1 MITESGTD
9 RSASKDGGEGRR
21 EEEEE
26 EEEREEA
33 SLPSPLP
40 PLGAGLA
47 SAIWEAAPLGGF
59 PLMCSA
65 RGGGGELV
73 GLRLVGGERGGGSKM
88 QGNQRCKM
96 RT

>member
-26 EEEREEA
+26 EEVGEEA
-33 SLPSPLP
+33 SLPTPLPLPLPLPLP

-65 RGGGGELV
+65 RGGGGGV
-73 GLRLVGGERGGGSKM
+73 
-88 QGNQRCKM
+88 
-96 RT
+96 